1 MPQEYL
7 HIDLYFSPDDPD
19 QVRVFNCLKSTGRK
33 KTAMI
38 TSIISSFFAR
48 TVRIPLETVTPA
60 QIQAALALYSGPGTV
75 PAEPVIVGTVNIP
88 GQAEE
93 KRSKKKRP
101 DISRRSRRGQERAEE
116 GGGIVTQSSEP
127 SAGILEDIMPEDGD
141 LDLLEGLSMF

>member
-93 KRSKKKRP
+93 KRSKKKAPRHKP
-101 DISRRSRRGQERAEE
+101 EKQERAEE